1 MEDRKIVEL
10 FLSRDENAIS
20 ESDKKYGRYCF
31 SIANN
36 ILHNNEDSQEC
47 VNDTYLGA
55 WNAIP
60 PHEPEVLST
69 FLGKITRRLS
79 LKKWRSKSTLKR
91 GGGLTE
97 ISLDELEDCIPSG
110 KSIDESLELSELTDI
125 INSFLEGLSRDE
137 RRIFVRRYWYCD
149 SISDIATRFSFSESK
164 VKMSLKRTRD
174 HLVKILYKGGYFV

>member
-1 MEDRKIVEL
+1 MEDKKIVEL
-10 FLSRDENAIS
+10 FLTRDENAIS

-79 LKKWRSKSTLKR
+79 IKKWRSKSALKR
-91 GGGLTE
+91 GSGLTE
-97 ISLDELEDCIPSG
+97 VSLDELEDCIPAG
-110 KSIDESLELSELTDI
+110 KSVDESVELSELTRI
-125 INSFLEGLSRDE
+125 INAFLENLSCDE

-149 SISDIATRFSFSESK
+149 SINDISTRFSFSESK
-164 VKMSLKRTRD
+164 VKMTLKRTRGR
-174 HLVKILYKGGYFV
+174 LENVLNKGGYFV